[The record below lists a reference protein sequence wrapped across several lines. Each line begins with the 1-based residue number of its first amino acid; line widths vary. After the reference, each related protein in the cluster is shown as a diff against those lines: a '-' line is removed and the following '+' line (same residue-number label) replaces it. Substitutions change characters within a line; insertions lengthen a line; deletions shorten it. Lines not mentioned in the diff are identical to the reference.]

1 MAPKKKSLALPIS
14 RSPTLPVFQSQGF
27 RSKVMHTIVLNEIYG
42 AEKNFS
48 RSPSLQVSVSG
59 SPGSQNKNK
68 HTMERKTME
77 WKTAKWKTMEDYG
90 QKTMDLWKTTTKYE
104 IVQLP
109 QTPTLALVMSV
120 YGEKRV

>member
-1 MAPKKKSLALPIS
+1 MHTIALEEIYSDEKISLGLPVS

-27 RSKVMHTIVLNEIYG
+27 RSKVMHTIALEEISG
-42 AEKNFS
+42 AEKN
-48 RSPSLQVSVSG
+48 SLGLLVSVSG

-104 IVQLP
+104 TVQLP
-109 QTPTLALVMSV
+109 QTQF
-120 YGEKRV
+120 